1 MSETFFIFNL
11 LGFGDSV
18 YVEVYY
24 PGYLN
29 YESNKVLVYY
39 KVKPQDIS
47 NAKELD
53 PHFSD
58 GNAIKPIARFEPTE
72 LGKLLALH
80 LVKSQGEFIQQ

>member
-11 LGFGDSV
+11 LGIGDWV

-24 PGYLN
+24 PECAN
-29 YESNKVLVYY
+29 YAVLVYY
-39 KVKPQDIS
+39 KVKLEDIS

-58 GNAIKPIARFEPTE
+58 SNAIKPIARFAPTE